1 MEQQVGLA
9 LGGGGARGLAHLGVL
24 IALDEAGIPI
34 SMIAGTSMGAA
45 MGATRAVGA
54 DLNKI
59 GTLLGYLDLNEILQ
73 VTDSTVRELQKMIGR
88 SMVEYVRGSPWRDED
103 ASPHDLVRLNE
114 LFRLLTAGKRFEDTV
129 LPFAVVA
136 ADLDSGERVVLNE
149 GPLHNALTA
158 STAVP
163 GVFSPVAR
171 GGRYLID
178 GGVVDMLPADVV
190 IDMGA
195 DAVIAVNTGAP
206 VDREIVT
213 AFDAIIQAQR
223 ATSTQLT
230 RLQLECARRRLG
242 GRLTVLRPDVGW
254 IGMFSFEHTADAI
267 QAGKDVVRAHLDEIR
282 ELHAGSSDA
291 ASRGSR
297 FEALR

>member
-1 MEQQVGLA
+1 MEKLVGLA

-24 IALDEAGIPI
+24 IALDNADIPI

-45 MGATRAVGA
+45 MGATRAVGT

-59 GTLLGYLDLNEILQ
+59 EILLGCLDLNEILQ
-73 VTDSTVRELQKMIGR
+73 VTGSMVRELQKMIGR
-88 SMVEYVRGSPWRDED
+88 SMVEYVRGSPWREED

-114 LFRLLTAGKRFEDTV
+114 LFRLLTGGKRFEDTV

-136 ADLDSGERVVLNE
+136 ADLETGERVVLDE
-149 GPLHNALTA
+149 GPLHDALTA

-163 GVFSPVAR
+163 GVFSPVAQ

-178 GGVVDMLPADVV
+178 GGVVDKLPIDVV

-195 DAVIAVNTGAP
+195 NAVIAVDAGAP
-206 VDREIVT
+206 LDRKIVT
-213 AFDAIIQAQR
+213 AFDAVIQAQR

-230 RLQLECARRRLG
+230 RLQLECARRQLG
-242 GRLTVLRPDVGW
+242 GRLMVLRPDVGW
-254 IGMFSFEHTADAI
+254 IRMFSFEHSVNAI

-282 ELHAGSSDA
+282 ELCTGAIPST
-291 ASRGSR
+291 SRD
-297 FEALR
+297 L